1 MSVSPIQPR
10 AEAADVEPE
19 EIARNSKLTEDQ
31 KIGEVTRQFEA
42 ILLRQILQSTQKNVI
57 PSKYADNST
66 AAGIYHDMVTH
77 QLADSISKSGTLGLA
92 KMLQHQL
99 TRQLQPASMAGHE
112 RDPEAQPTA
121 LAGTS
126 VARPSS
132 RPSGQKLNPL
142 NSGHPLHP
150 LHASHPLHPLN
161 TGHKLHPLTSTK
173 LHPLKLAPPSKGTS
187 AS

>member
-1 MSVSPIQPR
+1 MNVSPIQPHVQ
-10 AEAADVEPE
+10 AADVEPE
-19 EIARNSKLTEDQ
+19 QLARNSHLTEDQ

-42 ILLRQILQSTQKNVI
+42 ILLRQILQSTQKTVI

-99 TRQLQPASMAGHE
+99 TRQLQPALKAGDD
-112 RDPEAQPTA
+112 RKPEAQPTA
-121 LAGTS
+121 HAGTN

-132 RPSGQKLNPL
+132 RS
-142 NSGHPLHP
+142 S
-150 LHASHPLHPLN
+150 
-161 TGHKLHPLTSTK
+161 GHKLHPL
-173 LHPLKLAPPSKGTS
+173 HMAPPSKGAP